1 MGEAQWQS
9 PSIYAGVLFMDVEP
23 ALNSSH
29 VLLKTDSSSL
39 SLGAGWCLLDVKGLV
54 HYAENSL
61 SFEKL
66 HRDIFMKEAQGGRR
80 CWCRGGGKIVA

>member
-1 MGEAQWQS
+1 M
-9 PSIYAGVLFMDVEP
+9 
-23 ALNSSH
+23 
-29 VLLKTDSSSL
+29 LKTDSSSL

-66 HRDIFMKEAQGGRR
+66 AETFSREKPKGVEDVGVWGEERSWLR
-80 CWCRGGGKIVA
+80 